1 VGADWKAGGDEYLP
15 ALAAA
20 EIEYAIPTD
29 LLARIAYQE
38 SRWRSDIVSGATR
51 SPAGAVGLM
60 QLMPGYFPNAGQD
73 WHADIVTAAQ
83 LLALNYRRF
92 GNWQTALAAYNDGA
106 GNIDAW
112 LQGKRPLPQETQA
125 YVAQVCADVPL
136 EQAIINA

>member
-1 VGADWKAGGDEYLP
+1 MAQDWKAGGEEYLP

-38 SRWRSDIVSGATR
+38 SSWRADVVSGATR
-51 SPAGAVGLM
+51 SAAGAVGLM
-60 QLMPGYFPNAGQD
+60 QLMPQYFPAAGED
-73 WHADIVTAAQ
+73 WQADILSAAQ

-106 GNIDAW
+106 GNVEAW
-112 LQGKRPLPQETQA
+112 LQGKRPLPPETQD
-125 YVAQVCADVPL
+125 YVAKVCADVPL
-136 EQAIINA
+136 EQPVINA